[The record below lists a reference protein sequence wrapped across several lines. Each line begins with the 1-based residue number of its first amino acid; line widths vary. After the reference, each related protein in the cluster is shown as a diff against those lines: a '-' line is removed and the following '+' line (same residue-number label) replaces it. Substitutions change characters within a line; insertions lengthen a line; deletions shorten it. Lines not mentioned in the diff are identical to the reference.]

1 MKQQL
6 PELKKHQE
14 VKFVEAATDFIDP
27 PTQDILWRYGKI
39 LFQVKSEHGAISYY
53 IEENKKKVKVSRYLI
68 FPVN

>member
-1 MKQQL
+1 MKYQGI
-6 PELKKHQE
+6 EYKKHQKI
-14 VKFVEAATDFIDP
+14 KFVEAATDFIDP
-27 PTQDILWRYGKI
+27 PTQEILWRCGKI

>member
-1 MKQQL
+1 MKI
-6 PELKKHQE
+6 PHFKKGLKVQ
-14 VKFVEAATDFIDP
+14 FVEAATDFIDP
-27 PTQDILWRYGKI
+27 PKQDILWRYGKI

>member
-1 MKQQL
+1 MKI
-6 PELKKHQE
+6 PYFKKGLKVQ
-14 VKFVEAATDFIDP
+14 FVEAATDFIDP

-39 LFQVKSEHGAISYY
+39 LFQVKSEHGAISYF

>member
-1 MKQQL
+1 MKI
-6 PELKKHQE
+6 PHFKKNLN

-27 PTQDILWRYGKI
+27 PTQEILWRYGKI

-68 FPVN
+68 FHVN

>member
-1 MKQQL
+1 MKI
-6 PELKKHQE
+6 PHFKKGLE
-14 VKFVEAATDFIDP
+14 VQFVEAATDFIDP
-27 PTQDILWRYGKI
+27 PTQEILWRYGKI